1 MKTLICKTQIKSMQN
16 FLTKKPTDTIL
27 GCVMTAETWRFLCLQ
42 NSELTFDSKSYGTND
57 LEKVLGI
64 FQQITDFYKK

>member
-1 MKTLICKTQIKSMQN
+1 MQN

-64 FQQITDFYKK
+64 FQQIV